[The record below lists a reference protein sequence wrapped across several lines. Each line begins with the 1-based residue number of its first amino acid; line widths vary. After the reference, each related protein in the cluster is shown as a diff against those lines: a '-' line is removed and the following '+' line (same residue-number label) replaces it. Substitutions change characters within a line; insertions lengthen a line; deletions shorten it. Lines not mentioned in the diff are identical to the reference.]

1 MGHGLVIDTLLLHG
15 ADVNLRVSD
24 GSGRDGTPLM
34 CAALY
39 GHPAVVLRLLRADG
53 RYSCGA
59 ELAVTAF
66 FAVIGGFCTTDFLQL
81 VARCHIVKF
90 FLGPIPG

>member
-1 MGHGLVIDTLLLHG
+1 MRMGHGLVIDTLLLHG

-39 GHPAVVLRLLRADG
+39 GHPAV
-53 RYSCGA
+53 YGA
-59 ELAVTAF
+59 AAV
-66 FAVIGGFCTTDFLQL
+66 V
-81 VARCHIVKF
+81 
-90 FLGPIPG
+90 PIW